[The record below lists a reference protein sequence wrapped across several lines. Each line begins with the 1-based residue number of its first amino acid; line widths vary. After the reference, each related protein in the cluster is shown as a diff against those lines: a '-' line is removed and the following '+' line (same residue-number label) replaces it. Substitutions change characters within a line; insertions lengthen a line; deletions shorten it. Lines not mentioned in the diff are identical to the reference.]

1 MAARAS
7 ISAAITAQR
16 FQRYIARL
24 GANMKPEQVLSQFPD
39 LSALVIGDI
48 CLDRWCTYNPALTEP
63 SRETGIPRLAVV
75 STVLTPGA
83 GGTVAGNLRSLR
95 TGRVEV
101 LGIRGTDGHGMELE
115 RALQERGIGTTLMVP
130 APEIPTFTYTKI
142 LTMVTGEEDQPRVDF
157 VYDSPIPADVEWQV
171 LDRIE
176 ASVRNF
182 DVVLVSDQA
191 ETAQGGVITPA
202 VRDLVAKLSASHPE
216 KVFWVDSRER
226 IEHFRGVVVKP
237 NRREADEA
245 CRRVFGCVD
254 LPRLRT
260 HVNAPAMI
268 VTLGHEGALVVDAAG
283 SMKKVQTRSVE
294 NPVDICGAGDSFSAA
309 AAMALA
315 VTRSAATAA
324 QFGNAAASVT
334 IMKKGTATVSPK
346 ELEEALTCRI

>member
-1 MAARAS
+1 M
-7 ISAAITAQR
+7 
-16 FQRYIARL
+16 
-24 GANMKPEQVLSQFPD
+24 NPEQVLSQFPD

-95 TGRVEV
+95 TGHVEV

-115 RALQERGIGTTLMVP
+115 RALQERGIGANLMVP
-130 APEIPTFTYTKI
+130 VPEIPTFTYTKV
-142 LTMVTGEEDQPRVDF
+142 LNMVTGEEDQPRVDF
-157 VYDSPIPADVEWQV
+157 VYDRPVPADVERQV

-182 DVVLVSDQA
+182 DVILVSDQA

-202 VRDLVAKLSASHPE
+202 VRELVAKLAACKPQ

-226 IEHFRGVVVKP
+226 IEHFRGVIVKP
-237 NRREADEA
+237 NRREAEEA
-245 CRRVFGCVD
+245 SQRVFGCVD

-268 VTLGHEGALVVDAAG
+268 ITLGLEGALVIDAAG
-283 SMKKVQTRSVE
+283 SITKMQTLPVE

-309 AAMALA
+309 AAMAFA
-315 VTRSAATAA
+315 VTRSASTAA

-334 IMKKGTATVSPK
+334 IMKKGTATVSPE
-346 ELEEALTCRI
+346 ELKEALACRT